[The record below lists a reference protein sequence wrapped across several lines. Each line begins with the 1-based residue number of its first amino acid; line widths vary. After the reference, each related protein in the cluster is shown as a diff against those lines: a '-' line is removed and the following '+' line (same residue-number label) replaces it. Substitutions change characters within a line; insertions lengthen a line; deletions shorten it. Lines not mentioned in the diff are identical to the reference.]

1 MKYKINKAVVI
12 GAGTMGGAIAA
23 HLANAGVEVTLL
35 DIVPTEL
42 TIKEE
47 QVGLTLDDPVVR
59 NRIVQEGLDRTLK
72 SRPASFFSKDFASL
86 VSVGN
91 LEDDFEVIA
100 EADWVIEV
108 IIENLGIKRQL
119 MEQIDAVRSQ
129 FSIVSTN
136 TSGIPVASISEGFS
150 ESFRQHFLG
159 THFFNPPR
167 YLKLLEI
174 IPTPDTL
181 PEVMEFI
188 SGFGELRLGKGIVP
202 AKDTPNFIANRLFA
216 GSAAFA
222 IDYIIRNEYSI
233 PEVDVITGPPIGNP
247 KTATFRLFDLIGL
260 DVWQHVGRNL
270 LPAIPHDELAT
281 LYMKSELVLNLIDTM
296 VENSWLGNKTKQGFY
311 KQVRTEEGKKEFWS
325 LNLQTMEYDEP
336 SKPRFESIGKVKD
349 EQDLGER
356 LKTLISAEDRAG
368 QLVRVLTF
376 QSLAYASERIPEI
389 ADTPKPIDDAMRW
402 GFGRQAGPF
411 ETWDMLGVAGTARA
425 MKEDGFPPAPWVEK
439 MLSSGKETFYKYE
452 NEIRVGVYNPSK
464 GDYEL
469 IERPSS
475 LVVLKEQKAAGKVIK
490 KNPGASLID
499 IGDGV
504 ACVEFHTKMNT
515 LDVDIFNMLQEG
527 LDRTGQDFEGLV
539 IGNEA
544 DNFSAGAN
552 LFLVVM
558 AAQNKDWEQLDG
570 VVKNMQ
576 DILMQIRY
584 FPKPVVVAPLGLA
597 LGGGAELIMSASR
610 VVASAELYTGLV
622 EIGAGV
628 IPAGSGTKEMLR
640 RILNPPMRTDDVQPL
655 PFLQR
660 LFQQIGLAKV
670 ATSAEEARD
679 LGILNPCDRVV
690 MNRDLLLTEAKKE
703 VLHMASNGYKP
714 PLPEKIYAVGRD
726 ALSAMKV
733 GVYMMQ
739 QGGYITEHELVIAS
753 KLAHVLTGGNISQPT
768 WVDEQYILDLEREA
782 FLSLCGEDKT
792 QQRMWNL
799 LQTGK
804 VLRN

>member
-35 DIVPTEL
+35 DIVPREL
-42 TIKEE
+42 TPKED
-47 QVGLTLDDPVVR
+47 QAGLTLDDPVVR

-91 LEDDFEVIA
+91 LEDDFAVIA

-119 MEQIDAVRSQ
+119 MERIDEVRSP

-136 TSGIPVASISEGFS
+136 TSGIPVASIAEGFS

-167 YLKLLEI
+167 YLKLLET

-188 SGFGELRLGKGIVP
+188 SEFGEARLGKGIVP

-222 IDYIIRNEYSI
+222 IDYIIRNEYSV
-233 PEVDVITGPPIGNP
+233 PEVDAITGPPIGNP

-270 LPAIPHDELAT
+270 VPAIPHDELAT
-281 LYMKSELVLNLIDTM
+281 RYMKSELVQNLIDTM
-296 VENSWLGNKTKQGFY
+296 VENGWLGNKTKQGFY
-311 KQVRTEEGKKEFWS
+311 KQVRTEDGKKEFWS

-376 QSLAYASERIPEI
+376 QSLAYATERIPEI

-411 ETWDMLGVAGTARA
+411 ETWDMLGVVGIARA

-439 MLSSGKETFYKYE
+439 MLSSGKETFYQYE
-452 NEIRVGVYNPSK
+452 NEIQVGVYKPSK

-469 IERPSS
+469 IERPAS
-475 LVVLKEQKAAGKVIK
+475 LVVLKEQKDAGKVIK

-527 LDRTGQDFEGLV
+527 LDRTC
-539 IGNEA
+539 
-544 DNFSAGAN
+544 
-552 LFLVVM
+552 
-558 AAQNKDWEQLDG
+558 
-570 VVKNMQ
+570 
-576 DILMQIRY
+576 
-584 FPKPVVVAPLGLA
+584 
-597 LGGGAELIMSASR
+597 
-610 VVASAELYTGLV
+610 
-622 EIGAGV
+622 
-628 IPAGSGTKEMLR
+628 
-640 RILNPPMRTDDVQPL
+640 RI
-655 PFLQR
+655 F
-660 LFQQIGLAKV
+660 
-670 ATSAEEARD
+670 
-679 LGILNPCDRVV
+679 
-690 MNRDLLLTEAKKE
+690 
-703 VLHMASNGYKP
+703 
-714 PLPEKIYAVGRD
+714 
-726 ALSAMKV
+726 
-733 GVYMMQ
+733 
-739 QGGYITEHELVIAS
+739 
-753 KLAHVLTGGNISQPT
+753 
-768 WVDEQYILDLEREA
+768 
-782 FLSLCGEDKT
+782 
-792 QQRMWNL
+792 
-799 LQTGK
+799 
-804 VLRN
+804 

>member
-1 MKYKINKAVVI
+1 MKYRINKAVVI

-47 QVGLTLDDPVVR
+47 QAGLTLDDPIVR
-59 NRIVQEGLDRTLK
+59 NRIVKEGLDRTLK

-119 MEQIDAVRSQ
+119 MEQIDVVRSP

-181 PEVMEFI
+181 PEVMEFV

-233 PEVDVITGPPIGNP
+233 PEVDAITGPPIGNP

-296 VENSWLGNKTKQGFY
+296 VENGWLGNKTKQGFY

-325 LNLQTMEYDEP
+325 LNLQTMEYEEP

-368 QLVRVLTF
+368 KLVALEVQRFEAGEVPQLWWNQTGKLIASEKELSQGVEGSQLLRDHPRQLVPGEVEVF
-376 QSLAYASERIPEI
+376 ERERFHHVVVV
-389 ADTPKPIDDAMRW
+389 DDSK
-402 GFGRQAGPF
+402 
-411 ETWDMLGVAGTARA
+411 V
-425 MKEDGFPPAPWVEK
+425 
-439 MLSSGKETFYKYE
+439 
-452 NEIRVGVYNPSK
+452 VGVIS
-464 GDYEL
+464 D
-469 IERPSS
+469 
-475 LVVLKEQKAAGKVIK
+475 
-490 KNPGASLID
+490 
-499 IGDGV
+499 
-504 ACVEFHTKMNT
+504 
-515 LDVDIFNMLQEG
+515 
-527 LDRTGQDFEGLV
+527 
-539 IGNEA
+539 
-544 DNFSAGAN
+544 
-552 LFLVVM
+552 
-558 AAQNKDWEQLDG
+558 
-570 VVKNMQ
+570 
-576 DILMQIRY
+576 
-584 FPKPVVVAPLGLA
+584 
-597 LGGGAELIMSASR
+597 
-610 VVASAELYTGLV
+610 
-622 EIGAGV
+622 
-628 IPAGSGTKEMLR
+628 
-640 RILNPPMRTDDVQPL
+640 
-655 PFLQR
+655 
-660 LFQQIGLAKV
+660 
-670 ATSAEEARD
+670 
-679 LGILNPCDRVV
+679 
-690 MNRDLLLTEAKKE
+690 RDLLKRLSPFVGSKFNERKQDENTLNLKAHQVMTRNPVTVSPGDSVQVAVDLILKHSFRSLPVVDASRKPVGIISWKDILRWGSIKGVWQCQEE
-703 VLHMASNGYKP
+703 EPTLFNMADDD
-714 PLPEKIYAVGRD
+714 D
-726 ALSAMKV
+726 A
-733 GVYMMQ
+733 Q
-739 QGGYITEHELVIAS
+739 QA
-753 KLAHVLTGGNISQPT
+753 A
-768 WVDEQYILDLEREA
+768 
-782 FLSLCGEDKT
+782 
-792 QQRMWNL
+792 
-799 LQTGK
+799 
-804 VLRN
+804 